1 MHWSEQS
8 WIRALRGR
16 RGQPLGLLLL
26 AIFLGVGLAP
36 DLLGLGAIR
45 LAGFDAYQRWEPRA
59 RRSAPAVIVAIDEE
73 SLRLHGQWPWPRTWL
88 ARLVGLL
95 ADANP
100 AAIGI
105 DLVMPE
111 ADRLSPGRVP
121 EFVPGMSPGLIRE
134 LSKLPSNDAVLAQA
148 LWGRPVVLGVA
159 GLERD
164 PGRPPQPLRQAPLH
178 TIGGDPRRFVPR
190 YEATLRSVEEID
202 RVARGRGLL
211 NFEAER
217 GVVRRMPLVAGAGD
231 AVLPSFGVEIL
242 RVATGAPLV
251 TARVGAAGVE
261 GVGIGG
267 HLVPTEPDGSVRL
280 RFSRTDPSRFVSAAD
295 VLAGTADPKL
305 FERKLVLIGV
315 TALGLSD
322 YQATPVTE
330 RMSGVEIH
338 AQLLESI
345 FDGDLLSRP
354 RATGWAEAVVL
365 LLAGIGLVLVVPRLA
380 VRVSVGAFA
389 LLIGLM
395 WAGGFLAYLRRGLL
409 FDAALPSLALGGLFT
424 AMLVVTLAEAESQRR
439 ILRRS
444 IEQQREQAAR
454 VAGELEAARRIQ
466 MSSLPQPAAV
476 FPGDTRLD
484 LYAFLEPA
492 REVGGDLYDFFA
504 LDRDRVFFL
513 IGDVSGKGVPGSLF
527 MAVSKALYKSA
538 ALRQTRQVETVMR
551 EANAEIS
558 RENAE
563 GLFVTV
569 LAGILDTR
577 TGLLEYC
584 NAGHEPPYLVSSGE
598 RLIRRLA
605 DGGGPPLCAVD
616 CFPYTA
622 TSLRLEPGDMLCLVT
637 DGVTE
642 AAAGGGALYGRE
654 RLEALLAKTGPGT
667 RSADVGDAIR
677 QEVARFT
684 EGVEPSDDL
693 AILVVRWQG
702 PAPASGEGRG

>member
-1 MHWSEQS
+1 MHWSEQVG
-8 WIRALRGR
+8 IRTLRGH

-36 DLLGLGAIR
+36 DLFGLGAIR
-45 LAGFDAYQRWEPRA
+45 QAGFDAYQRWAPRA

-111 ADRLSPGRVP
+111 ADRLSPARVP
-121 EFVPGMSPGLIRE
+121 EFIPGMNPALVRE
-134 LSKLPSNDAVLAQA
+134 LSKLPSNDTVLAQA

-164 PGRPPQPLRQAPLH
+164 PGRPLQPLRQAPLH
-178 TIGGDPRRFVPR
+178 TIGGDPKRFVPR

-211 NFEAER
+211 NVEAER
-217 GVVRRMPLVAGAGD
+217 GVVRRMPLVAAAAD
-231 AVLPSFGVEIL
+231 AVLPAFGVEIL
-242 RVATGAPLV
+242 RVATGAPLL

-267 HLVPTEPDGSVRL
+267 LLVPTEPDGSVRL
-280 RFSRTDPSRFVSAAD
+280 RFSRTDPARFVSAAD

-354 RATGWAEAVVL
+354 RAAAWTEAAVL
-365 LLAGIGLVLVVPRLA
+365 LVAGIGLVLLVPRLA
-380 VRVSVGAFA
+380 VRTSAGAFA
-389 LLIGLM
+389 LLMSLL

-424 AMLVVTLAEAESQRR
+424 AMLVITLAEAESQRR
-439 ILRRS
+439 IL
-444 IEQQREQAAR
+444 REQAAR

-466 MSSLPQPAAV
+466 MSSLPQAAKV
-476 FPGDTRLD
+476 FPGETRLD

-513 IGDVSGKGVPGSLF
+513 IGDVAGKGVPGSLF

-538 ALRQTRQVETVMR
+538 VLRQARPVETVMR

-558 RENAE
+558 RDNAE

-584 NAGHEPPYLVSSGE
+584 NAGHEPPYLLSSSE

-622 TSLRLEPGDMLCLVT
+622 SSLRLEPGDTLCLVT

-642 AAAGGGALYGRE
+642 AAAAGGALYGRE

-667 RSADVGDAIR
+667 RSADVGNAIR

-693 AILVVRWQG
+693 AILVVRWKG
-702 PAPASGEGRG
+702 PGSGER

>member
-1 MHWSEQS
+1 MRWSEPV

-26 AIFLGVGLAP
+26 AIFLGIGLAP

-45 LAGFDAYQRWEPRA
+45 LAGFDAYQRWAPRA

-73 SLRLHGQWPWPRTWL
+73 SLRRHGQWPWPRTWL

-121 EFVPGMSPGLIRE
+121 EFVPGMGPGLARE
-134 LSKLPSNDAVLAQA
+134 LAKLPSNDAVLARA
-148 LWGRPVVLGVA
+148 LSGRPVVLGVA

-164 PGRPPQPLRQAPLH
+164 PGRPAQPLRQTPLR

-190 YEATLRSVEEID
+190 YEATLRSIEEID
-202 RVARGRGLL
+202 RVASGHGLL

-217 GVVRRMPLVAGAGD
+217 GVVRSMPLVAVAGG

-242 RVATGAPLV
+242 RVATGAPLLTV
-251 TARVGAAGVE
+251 RVGAAGVE
-261 GVGIGG
+261 GVGISGL
-267 HLVPTEPDGSVRL
+267 LVPTEPDGSVRL

-295 VLAGTADPKL
+295 VLAGKVDPHL

-338 AQLLESI
+338 AQVLESI

-354 RATGWAEAVVL
+354 RAAAWTEAVVL
-365 LLAGIGLVLVVPRLA
+365 LLGGLGLVLVVPRLA

-389 LLIGLM
+389 LLIGLL
-395 WAGGFLAYLRRGLL
+395 WTGGFLAYLRRGLL

-424 AMLVVTLAEAESQRR
+424 AMLVVALAEAESQRR

-466 MSSLPQPAAV
+466 MSSLPQPTTV

-504 LDRDRVFFL
+504 LDGDRVFFL

-538 ALRQTRQVETVMR
+538 ALRQARRVETVMR

-569 LAGILDTR
+569 LAAIIDTR
-577 TGLLEYC
+577 TGVLEYC
-584 NAGHEPPYLVSSGE
+584 NAGHEPPYLLPSGE
-598 RLIRRLA
+598 RPIQRLA

-622 TSLRLEPGDMLCLVT
+622 SSLRLEPGDTLCLVT

-642 AAAGGGALYGRE
+642 AMGAGGAPYGRE
-654 RLEALLAKTGPGT
+654 RLEALLAKTSPGT
-667 RSADVGDAIR
+667 RATDVGDAIR
-677 QEVARFT
+677 REVTRFT

-693 AILVVRWQG
+693 AILVVRWKG
-702 PAPASGEGRG
+702 PGPGER

>member
-1 MHWSEQS
+1 MHWSEQVG
-8 WIRALRGR
+8 IRTLRGH
-16 RGQPLGLLLL
+16 RGQPLGQLLL

-36 DLLGLGAIR
+36 DLFGLGAIR
-45 LAGFDAYQRWEPRA
+45 QAGFDAYQRWAPRA

-111 ADRLSPGRVP
+111 ADRLSPARVP
-121 EFVPGMSPGLIRE
+121 EFIPGMNPALVRE
-134 LSKLPSNDAVLAQA
+134 LSKLPSNDTVLAQA

-178 TIGGDPRRFVPR
+178 TVGGDPKRFVPR

-211 NFEAER
+211 NVEAER
-217 GVVRRMPLVAGAGD
+217 GVVRRMPLVAAAAD
-231 AVLPSFGVEIL
+231 AVLPAFGVEIL
-242 RVATGAPLV
+242 RVATGAPLL

-267 HLVPTEPDGSVRL
+267 LLVPTEPDGSVRL
-280 RFSRTDPSRFVSAAD
+280 RFSRTDPARFVSAAD

-354 RATGWAEAVVL
+354 RAAAWTEAAVL
-365 LLAGIGLVLVVPRLA
+365 LVAGIGLVLLVPRLA
-380 VRVSVGAFA
+380 VRTSAGAFA
-389 LLIGLM
+389 LLMCLL

-424 AMLVVTLAEAESQRR
+424 AMLVITLAEAESQRR
-439 ILRRS
+439 IL
-444 IEQQREQAAR
+444 REQAAR

-466 MSSLPQPAAV
+466 MSSLPQAAKV
-476 FPGDTRLD
+476 FPGETRLD

-513 IGDVSGKGVPGSLF
+513 IGDVAGKGVPGSLF

-538 ALRQTRQVETVMR
+538 VLRQARQVETVMR

-558 RENAE
+558 RDNAE

-584 NAGHEPPYLVSSGE
+584 NAGHEPPYLLSSSE

-622 TSLRLEPGDMLCLVT
+622 SSLRLEPGDTLCLVT

-642 AAAGGGALYGRE
+642 AAAAGGALYGRE

-693 AILVVRWQG
+693 AILVVRWKG
-702 PAPASGEGRG
+702 PGSGER

>member
-1 MHWSEQS
+1 MHWSEQVG
-8 WIRALRGR
+8 IRTLRGH

-36 DLLGLGAIR
+36 DLFGLGAIR
-45 LAGFDAYQRWEPRA
+45 QAGFDAYQRWAPRA

-111 ADRLSPGRVP
+111 ADRLSPARVP
-121 EFVPGMSPGLIRE
+121 EFIPGMNPALVRE
-134 LSKLPSNDAVLAQA
+134 LSKLPSNDTVLAQA

-164 PGRPPQPLRQAPLH
+164 PGRPLQPLRQAPLH
-178 TIGGDPRRFVPR
+178 TIGGDPKRFVPR

-211 NFEAER
+211 NVEAER
-217 GVVRRMPLVAGAGD
+217 GVVRRMPLVAAAAD
-231 AVLPSFGVEIL
+231 AVLPAFGVEIL
-242 RVATGAPLV
+242 RVATGAPLL

-267 HLVPTEPDGSVRL
+267 LLVPTEPDGSVRL
-280 RFSRTDPSRFVSAAD
+280 RFSRTDPARFVSAAD

-354 RATGWAEAVVL
+354 RAAAWTEAAVL
-365 LLAGIGLVLVVPRLA
+365 LVAGIGLVLLVPRLA
-380 VRVSVGAFA
+380 VRTSAGAFA
-389 LLIGLM
+389 LLMSLL

-424 AMLVVTLAEAESQRR
+424 AMLVITLAEAESQRR
-439 ILRRS
+439 IL
-444 IEQQREQAAR
+444 REQAAR

-466 MSSLPQPAAV
+466 MSSLPQAAKV
-476 FPGDTRLD
+476 FPGETRLD

-513 IGDVSGKGVPGSLF
+513 IGDVAGKGVPGSLF

-538 ALRQTRQVETVMR
+538 VLRQARQVETVMR

-558 RENAE
+558 RDNAE

-584 NAGHEPPYLVSSGE
+584 NAGHEPPYLLSSSE

-622 TSLRLEPGDMLCLVT
+622 SSLRLEPGDTLCLVT

-642 AAAGGGALYGRE
+642 AAAAGGALYGRE

-693 AILVVRWQG
+693 AILVVRWKG
-702 PAPASGEGRG
+702 PGSGER

>member
-1 MHWSEQS
+1 MHWSEQV
-8 WIRALRGR
+8 WVRALRGR

-26 AIFLGVGLAP
+26 VTFLGVGLAP
-36 DLLGLGAIR
+36 DVLGLAALR
-45 LAGFDAYQRWEPRA
+45 LAGFDAYQRWAPRA

-95 ADANP
+95 AEAHP

-111 ADRLSPGRVP
+111 ADRLSPGRVS
-121 EFVPGMSPGLIRE
+121 EFVPGMGPSLVRE
-134 LSKLPSNDAVLAQA
+134 LAKLPSNDAVLAQA
-148 LWGRPVVLGVA
+148 LSGRPVVLGVA

-164 PGRPPQPLRQAPLH
+164 PGRPAQPLRQAPLR

-202 RVARGRGLL
+202 RVAKGHGLL

-217 GVVRRMPLVAGAGD
+217 GVVRRMPLVAAAGD

-242 RVATGAPLV
+242 RVATGAPLLTV
-251 TARVGAAGVE
+251 RVGAAGVE
-261 GVGIGG
+261 GVGISGL
-267 HLVPTEPDGSVRL
+267 LVPTEPDGSVRL

-295 VLAGTADPKL
+295 VLAGTADL
-305 FERKLVLIGV
+305 QVFERKLVLIGV

-354 RATGWAEAVVL
+354 RAAAWAEAAVL
-365 LLAGIGLVLVVPRLA
+365 LLAGLGLVLVMPRLA
-380 VRVSVGAFA
+380 VRASGAAFA
-389 LLIGLM
+389 LLVGLM
-395 WAGGFLAYLRRGLL
+395 WAGGFLAYLHRGVL
-409 FDAALPSLALGGLFT
+409 FDAALPSLALGALFT
-424 AMLVVTLAEAESQRR
+424 AMLVVTLAEAESQRQ

-466 MSSLPQPAAV
+466 MSSLPQPTTV
-476 FPGDTRLD
+476 FPSETRLD

-538 ALRQTRQVETVMR
+538 ALRQARQVETVMR

-558 RENAE
+558 RDNAA

-584 NAGHEPPYLVSSGE
+584 NAGHEPPYLLPSGE
-598 RLIRRLA
+598 RPILRLA

-622 TSLRLEPGDMLCLVT
+622 SSRHLEPGDTLCLVT

-642 AAAGGGALYGRE
+642 AAGAGGELYGRE
-654 RLEALLAKTGPGT
+654 RLEVLLAKTGRGT
-667 RSADVGDAIR
+667 SAADVGEAIR
-677 QEVARFT
+677 QEVGRFT

-693 AILVVRWQG
+693 AILVVRWKG
-702 PAPASGEGRG
+702 PSPGEG

>member
-1 MHWSEQS
+1 MHWSEQV
-8 WIRALRGR
+8 WIRTLRGH

-36 DLLGLGAIR
+36 DPFGLGAIR
-45 LAGFDAYQRWEPRA
+45 QAGFDAYQRWAPRA

-111 ADRLSPGRVP
+111 ADRLSPARVP
-121 EFVPGMSPGLIRE
+121 EFISGMNPALVRE

-159 GLERD
+159 ALERD
-164 PGRPPQPLRQAPLH
+164 PDRPPQPLRQAPLH
-178 TIGGDPRRFVPR
+178 TIGGDPKRFVPR

-211 NFEAER
+211 NVEAER
-217 GVVRRMPLVAGAGD
+217 GVVRRMPLLAGAGD
-231 AVLPSFGVEIL
+231 AVLPAFGVEIL
-242 RVATGAPLV
+242 RVATGVPLLA
-251 TARVGAAGVE
+251 ARVGAAGVE
-261 GVGIGG
+261 SVSIGG
-267 HLVPTEPDGSVRL
+267 LLVPTEPDGSVRL
-280 RFSRTDPSRFVSAAD
+280 RFSRTDPSRFVSAAG

-354 RATGWAEAVVL
+354 RAAAWTETAVL
-365 LLAGIGLVLVVPRLA
+365 LVAGLGLVLLVPRLA
-380 VRVSVGAFA
+380 VRTSAGAFA
-389 LLIGLM
+389 LLTGLL

-424 AMLVVTLAEAESQRR
+424 AMLVITLAEAESQRR
-439 ILRRS
+439 IL
-444 IEQQREQAAR
+444 REQAAR

-466 MSSLPQPAAV
+466 MSSLPQAAKV
-476 FPGDTRLD
+476 FPGETRLD

-513 IGDVSGKGVPGSLF
+513 IGDVAGKGVPGSLF

-538 ALRQTRQVETVMR
+538 VLRQARQVETVMR

-584 NAGHEPPYLVSSGE
+584 NAGHEPPYLLSSGE
-598 RLIRRLA
+598 RLIRRLT

-622 TSLRLEPGDMLCLVT
+622 SSLRLEPGDTLCLVT

-642 AAAGGGALYGRE
+642 AAAAGGALYGRD

-693 AILVVRWQG
+693 AILVVRWKG
-702 PAPASGEGRG
+702 PGSGER

>member
-1 MHWSEQS
+1 MHWSEQVG
-8 WIRALRGR
+8 IRTLRGH

-36 DLLGLGAIR
+36 DLFGLGAIR
-45 LAGFDAYQRWEPRA
+45 QAGFDAYQRWAPRA

-111 ADRLSPGRVP
+111 ADRLSPARVP
-121 EFVPGMSPGLIRE
+121 EFIPGMNPALVRE
-134 LSKLPSNDAVLAQA
+134 LSKLPSNDTVLAQA

-164 PGRPPQPLRQAPLH
+164 PGRPLQPLRQAPLH
-178 TIGGDPRRFVPR
+178 TIGGDPKRFVPR

-211 NFEAER
+211 NVEAER
-217 GVVRRMPLVAGAGD
+217 GVVRRMPLVAAAAD
-231 AVLPSFGVEIL
+231 AVLPAFGVEIL
-242 RVATGAPLV
+242 RVATGAPLL

-267 HLVPTEPDGSVRL
+267 LLVPTEPDGSVRL
-280 RFSRTDPSRFVSAAD
+280 RFSRTDPARFVSAAD

-354 RATGWAEAVVL
+354 RAAAWTEAAVL
-365 LLAGIGLVLVVPRLA
+365 LVAGIGLVLLVPRLA
-380 VRVSVGAFA
+380 VRTSAGAFA
-389 LLIGLM
+389 LLMSLL

-424 AMLVVTLAEAESQRR
+424 AMLVITLAEAESQRR
-439 ILRRS
+439 IL
-444 IEQQREQAAR
+444 REQAAR

-466 MSSLPQPAAV
+466 MSSLPQAAKV
-476 FPGDTRLD
+476 FPGETRLD

-513 IGDVSGKGVPGSLF
+513 IGDVAGKGVPGSLF

-538 ALRQTRQVETVMR
+538 VLRQARPVETVMR

-558 RENAE
+558 RDNAE

-584 NAGHEPPYLVSSGE
+584 NAGHEPPYLLSSSE

-622 TSLRLEPGDMLCLVT
+622 SSLRLEPGDTLCLVT

-642 AAAGGGALYGRE
+642 AAAAGGALYGRE

-693 AILVVRWQG
+693 AILVVRWKG
-702 PAPASGEGRG
+702 PGSGER

>member
-1 MHWSEQS
+1 MHWSEQVG
-8 WIRALRGR
+8 IRTLRGH

-36 DLLGLGAIR
+36 DLFGLGAIR
-45 LAGFDAYQRWEPRA
+45 QAGFDAYQRWAPRA

-111 ADRLSPGRVP
+111 ADRLSPARVP
-121 EFVPGMSPGLIRE
+121 EFIPGMNPALVRE
-134 LSKLPSNDAVLAQA
+134 LSKLPSNDTVLAQA

-164 PGRPPQPLRQAPLH
+164 PGRPLQPLRQAPLH
-178 TIGGDPRRFVPR
+178 TIGGDPKRFVPR

-211 NFEAER
+211 NVEAER
-217 GVVRRMPLVAGAGD
+217 GVVRRMPLVAAAAD
-231 AVLPSFGVEIL
+231 AVLPAFGVEIL
-242 RVATGAPLV
+242 RVATGAPLL
-251 TARVGAAGVE
+251 TARVGVAGVE

-267 HLVPTEPDGSVRL
+267 LLVPTEPDGSVRL
-280 RFSRTDPSRFVSAAD
+280 RFSRTDPARFVSAAD

-354 RATGWAEAVVL
+354 RAAAWTEAAVL
-365 LLAGIGLVLVVPRLA
+365 LVAGIGLVLLVPRLA
-380 VRVSVGAFA
+380 VRTSAGAFA
-389 LLIGLM
+389 LLMSLL

-424 AMLVVTLAEAESQRR
+424 AMLVITLAEAESQRR
-439 ILRRS
+439 IL
-444 IEQQREQAAR
+444 REQAAR

-466 MSSLPQPAAV
+466 MSSLPQAAKV
-476 FPGDTRLD
+476 FPGETRLD

-513 IGDVSGKGVPGSLF
+513 IGDVAGKGVPGSLF

-538 ALRQTRQVETVMR
+538 VLRQARPVETVMR

-558 RENAE
+558 RDNAE

-584 NAGHEPPYLVSSGE
+584 NAGHEPPYLLSSNE

-622 TSLRLEPGDMLCLVT
+622 SSLRLEPGDTLCLVT

-642 AAAGGGALYGRE
+642 AAAAGGALYGRE

-693 AILVVRWQG
+693 AILVVRWKG
-702 PAPASGEGRG
+702 PGSGER

>member
-1 MHWSEQS
+1 MQV
-8 WIRALRGR
+8 WIRALSGH

-26 AIFLGVGLAP
+26 AISLGVGLAP

-45 LAGFDAYQRWEPRA
+45 LAGFDAYQRWAPRP

-95 ADANP
+95 TDANP

-111 ADRLSPGRVP
+111 ADRLSPSRVP
-121 EFVPGMSPGLIRE
+121 EFIPGMNPALVRE
-134 LSKLPSNDAVLAQA
+134 LSKLPSNDTVLAQA

-178 TIGGDPRRFVPR
+178 TIGGDPKRFVPR

-211 NFEAER
+211 NVEAER

-231 AVLPSFGVEIL
+231 AVLPAFGVEIL
-242 RVATGAPLV
+242 RVATGAPLL

-267 HLVPTEPDGSVRL
+267 LLVPTEPDGSVRL
-280 RFSRTDPSRFVSAAD
+280 RFSRTDPARFVSAAD

-354 RATGWAEAVVL
+354 RAAAWTEAAVL
-365 LLAGIGLVLVVPRLA
+365 LVAGIGLVLLVPRLA
-380 VRVSVGAFA
+380 VRTSAGAFA

-439 ILRRS
+439 ILR
-444 IEQQREQAAR
+444 EQAAR

-466 MSSLPQPAAV
+466 MSSLPQAAKV
-476 FPGDTRLD
+476 FPGETRLD

-513 IGDVSGKGVPGSLF
+513 IGDVAGKGVPGSLF

-538 ALRQTRQVETVMR
+538 VLREARQVETVMR

-584 NAGHEPPYLVSSGE
+584 NAGHEPPYLLSSSG

-622 TSLRLEPGDMLCLVT
+622 SSLRLEPGDMLCLVT

-642 AAAGGGALYGRE
+642 AAAVGGALYGRD

-693 AILVVRWQG
+693 AILVVRWKG
-702 PAPASGEGRG
+702 PGSGER

>member
-1 MHWSEQS
+1 MHWSEQVG
-8 WIRALRGR
+8 IRTLRGH

-36 DLLGLGAIR
+36 DLFGLGAIR
-45 LAGFDAYQRWEPRA
+45 QAGFDAYQRRAPRA

-111 ADRLSPGRVP
+111 ADRLSPARVP
-121 EFVPGMSPGLIRE
+121 EFIPGMNPALVRE
-134 LSKLPSNDAVLAQA
+134 LSKLPSNDTVLAQA

-164 PGRPPQPLRQAPLH
+164 PGRPLQPLRQAPLH
-178 TIGGDPRRFVPR
+178 TIGGDPKRFVPR

-211 NFEAER
+211 NVEAER
-217 GVVRRMPLVAGAGD
+217 GVVRRMPLVAAAAD
-231 AVLPSFGVEIL
+231 AVLPAFGVEIL
-242 RVATGAPLV
+242 RVATGAPLL

-267 HLVPTEPDGSVRL
+267 LLVPTEPDGSVRL
-280 RFSRTDPSRFVSAAD
+280 RFSRTDPARFVSAAD

-354 RATGWAEAVVL
+354 RAAAWTEAAVL
-365 LLAGIGLVLVVPRLA
+365 LVAGIGLVLLVPRLA
-380 VRVSVGAFA
+380 VRTSAGAFA
-389 LLIGLM
+389 LLMSLL

-424 AMLVVTLAEAESQRR
+424 AMLVITLAEAESQRR
-439 ILRRS
+439 IL
-444 IEQQREQAAR
+444 REQAAR

-466 MSSLPQPAAV
+466 MSSLPQAAKV
-476 FPGDTRLD
+476 FPGETRLD

-513 IGDVSGKGVPGSLF
+513 IGDVAGKGVPGSLF

-538 ALRQTRQVETVMR
+538 VLRQARPVETVMR

-558 RENAE
+558 RDNAE

-584 NAGHEPPYLVSSGE
+584 NAGHEPPYLLSSSE

-622 TSLRLEPGDMLCLVT
+622 SSLRLEPGDTLCLVT

-642 AAAGGGALYGRE
+642 AAAAGGALYGRE

-667 RSADVGDAIR
+667 RSADVGNAIR

-693 AILVVRWQG
+693 AILVVRWKG
-702 PAPASGEGRG
+702 PGSGER

>member
-1 MHWSEQS
+1 MHWSEPM
-8 WIRALRGR
+8 WVRALRGR

-26 AIFLGVGLAP
+26 ALFLGVGLAP
-36 DLLGLGAIR
+36 DVLGLGAIR
-45 LAGFDAYQRWEPRA
+45 LAGFDAYQRWAPRV

-88 ARLVGLL
+88 ARLVSLL
-95 ADANP
+95 AEANP

-111 ADRLSPGRVP
+111 ADRLSPSRVP
-121 EFVPGMSPGLIRE
+121 EFIQGMDPALVRE
-134 LSKLPSNDAVLAQA
+134 LSKLPSNDVVLAQA

-178 TIGGDPRRFVPR
+178 TIGGDPTRFVPR
-190 YEATLRSVEEID
+190 YEATLRSVEEIE
-202 RVARGRGLL
+202 RVAMGRGLL

-217 GVVRRMPLVAGAGD
+217 GVVRSMPLVAAAGGV
-231 AVLPSFGVEIL
+231 VLPSFGAEIL
-242 RVATGAPLV
+242 RVATGAPLLTV
-251 TARVGAAGVE
+251 RVGAAGVE

-267 HLVPTEPDGSVRL
+267 LLVPTEPDGSVRL

-295 VLAGTADPKL
+295 VLAGTADL
-305 FERKLVLIGV
+305 HQFDRKLVLIGV

-338 AQLLESI
+338 AQVLESI

-354 RATGWAEAVVL
+354 RAAARTEAAVL
-365 LLAGIGLVLVVPRLA
+365 LLTGLGLVLAVPRL
-380 VRVSVGAFA
+380 RVTSSVGAFA
-389 LLIGLM
+389 LLIVLL
-395 WAGGFLAYLRRGLL
+395 WVGGFLAYLYRGLL

-466 MSSLPQPAAV
+466 MSSLPQPTAV

-504 LDRDRVFFL
+504 LDHDRVFFL

-527 MAVSKALYKSA
+527 MVVSKALYKSA
-538 ALRQTRQVETVMR
+538 ALRQARRVETLMR

-558 RENAE
+558 RENGE

-584 NAGHEPPYLVSSGE
+584 NAGHEPPYLVPSGE
-598 RLIRRLA
+598 RPIQRLA

-616 CFPYTA
+616 GFPYTA
-622 TSLRLEPGDMLCLVT
+622 SSLRLSPGDTVCLVT

-642 AAAGGGALYGRE
+642 AADAGGALFGRE
-654 RLEALLAKTGPGT
+654 RLETLLAKTGPGT
-667 RSADVGDAIR
+667 SATDVGDAIR
-677 QEVARFT
+677 QEVARFA

-693 AILVVRWQG
+693 AILVVRWKG
-702 PAPASGEGRG
+702 PASGR

>member
-1 MHWSEQS
+1 MHWSEQV
-8 WIRALRGR
+8 WIRALRGH

-45 LAGFDAYQRWEPRA
+45 LAGFDAYQRWAPRA

-88 ARLVGLL
+88 ARLVGLV

-242 RVATGAPLV
+242 RVATGAPLLTV
-251 TARVGAAGVE
+251 RVGASGVE
-261 GVGIGG
+261 GVGISGL
-267 HLVPTEPDGSVRL
+267 LVPTEPDGSVRL
-280 RFSRTDPSRFVSAAD
+280 RFSPTDPSRFVSAAD
-295 VLAGTADPKL
+295 VLAGTADLHL

-322 YQATPVTE
+322 YQATPVTA

-354 RATGWAEAVVL
+354 RAAGWAEAVVL

-444 IEQQREQAAR
+444 IEQHREAAAR

-466 MSSLPQPAAV
+466 MSSLPQPPMV
-476 FPGDTRLD
+476 FPGATRLD

-538 ALRQTRQVETVMR
+538 ALRQARQVETVMR

-558 RENAE
+558 RDNAE

-584 NAGHEPPYLVSSGE
+584 NAGHEPPYLLSSGE
-598 RLIRRLA
+598 LPIRRLG

-622 TSLRLEPGDMLCLVT
+622 SSLRLEPGDTLCLVT

-642 AAAGGGALYGRE
+642 AAAAGGTLYGRE

-677 QEVARFT
+677 QEVTRFAA
-684 EGVEPSDDL
+684 GVEPSDDL
-693 AILVVRWQG
+693 AILVVRWKG
-702 PAPASGEGRG
+702 PGPDER